1 MIRPNIR
8 IFNHDYDITE
18 ITDKKMDEISENWN
32 ALIEY
37 REQKIKLRDG
47 LKESQKE
54 VGLAHEILH
63 AMLSLTGTWRMLKD
77 EETFIQALEQCFHS
91 FLKENT
97 NFYE

>member
-1 MIRPNIR
+1 MIKSNIK
-8 IFNHDYDITE
+8 IFNHDYE
-18 ITDKKMDEISENWN
+18 ISELSDKKMDELSENWN
-32 ALIEY
+32 ALIDY
-37 REQKIKLRDG
+37 REQEIKIRERI
-47 LKESQKE
+47 KESQKE

-97 NFYE
+97 NFYD